1 MTDKKM
7 TVAEIEAEIE
17 RLKTEIVTRKMSAKS
32 EIRSEIEKMLKD
44 ASLTIFDI
52 YPDFAKKKPVPAK
65 GKGKAKA
72 SGEVKAL
79 YQDPGSGV
87 TWSGR
92 GRSPKWVTEICD
104 KKGLSIEK
112 FKASPDFRA

>member
-1 MTDKKM
+1 MPITPPELLAAAIRTGEKPRCRA
-7 TVAEIEAEIE
+7 VICW
-17 RLKTEIVTRKMSAKS
+17 RLPKRILEDVSLPVKATPIQP
-32 EIRSEIEKMLKD
+32 IRGEKNGN
-44 ASLTIFDI
+44 
-52 YPDFAKKKPVPAK
+52 KKPVPAK